1 VAEGR
6 TTEGSS
12 SSQAPPSSIVLDGIP
27 GSAGMAIGGA
37 VVVDTRRPGVPHRH
51 VPRGAADEE
60 MARFDQA
67 VEVAVRGLREV
78 ADQTRERLTRAEASI
93 IDAYTM
99 MLQDETL
106 RDAVERH
113 VRIDRQ
119 CAEWALDNAVTEMVE
134 TLRSA
139 RDPYLAERSH
149 DVEFVGDRLLRALAV
164 RHLPLNVVPLMSEAF
179 ILVAHD
185 LSPAETAG
193 LSRDR
198 VQAIVTE
205 VGTRTSHTAILARAL
220 EIPAVV
226 GVRRITSLVGSGE
239 LLIVDGSRGQ
249 VIISPSPGMVAS
261 ARSRAERRER
271 ATIGL
276 REARDQPATTRCG
289 TRVDLRA
296 NIELPQ
302 EADAAIA
309 QGAQG
314 IGLYRT
320 EFLYIA
326 RNQPPDEEEQYAI
339 YRRVLERVA
348 PLPVTLRTF
357 DIGGDKFM
365 SAFQAP
371 AEMNPALGLRAVRL
385 GLAQPEL
392 FLAQLR
398 AMVRASAHGS
408 LRIMIPMI
416 SSVTELRAVR
426 ELLDLAEREVDAA
439 GHPRAPS
446 IPLGMMVEVPAAAV
460 LAREFAA
467 EAAFFSI
474 GTNDLIQYSL
484 AVDRTNQE
492 LAHLASPYHPAILRL
507 IELVV
512 EAGHERDRPVSVCG
526 AMASDPLAACLLLG
540 FGIHELSM
548 EGSSIPAVK
557 AALGRIRCDE
567 AQEVARRARACVTAR
582 EVEAVVRDGFQ
593 PQLQDLV
600 GGEEE

>member
-1 VAEGR
+1 
-6 TTEGSS
+6 
-12 SSQAPPSSIVLDGIP
+12 
-27 GSAGMAIGGA
+27 
-37 VVVDTRRPGVPHRH
+37 
-51 VPRGAADEE
+51 
-60 MARFDQA
+60 
-67 VEVAVRGLREV
+67 
-78 ADQTRERLTRAEASI
+78 
-93 IDAYTM
+93 
-99 MLQDETL
+99 
-106 RDAVERH
+106 
-113 VRIDRQ
+113 
-119 CAEWALDNAVTEMVE
+119 
-134 TLRSA
+134 
-139 RDPYLAERSH
+139 
-149 DVEFVGDRLLRALAV
+149 
-164 RHLPLNVVPLMSEAF
+164 MSEAAT
-179 ILVAHD
+179 LVAHD

-226 GVRRITSLVGSGE
+226 GVRRITTLVGAGE
-239 LLIVDGSRGQ
+239 QLVVDGTRGQ
-249 VIISPSPGMVAS
+249 VIISPSPGMIES

-276 REARDQPATTRCG
+276 RGARDLPAMTRCG

-302 EADAAIA
+302 EAEAAIE

-314 IGLYRT
+314 VGLYRT

-326 RNQPPDEEEQYAI
+326 RNQPPDEEEQYTI

-392 FLAQLR
+392 FIAQLR
-398 AMVRASAHGS
+398 AMVRASAHGN

-416 SSVTELRAVR
+416 SSLLELRAVR
-426 ELLDLAEREVDAA
+426 ELLELAEREVDAA
-439 GHPRAPS
+439 GRARAPS
-446 IPLGMMVEVPAAAV
+446 IPLGMMVEVPSAAV
-460 LAREFAA
+460 LAREFATEA
-467 EAAFFSI
+467 EFFSI
-474 GTNDLIQYSL
+474 GTNDLIQYTL
-484 AVDRTNQE
+484 AVDRTNRE
-492 LAHLASPYHPAILRL
+492 LAYLASPFHPAILRL

-512 EAGHERDRPVSVCG
+512 DAGRAHDRPVSVCG
-526 AMASDPLAACLLLG
+526 AMASDPYAAALLVGL
-540 FGIHELSM
+540 GIHELSM

-557 AALGRIRCDE
+557 AAIGRIHCDE
-567 AQEVARRARACVTAR
+567 AREVARRARACVTAR
-582 EVEAVVRDGFQ
+582 EVEAVVRAGFQ
-593 PQLQDLV
+593 DQLRDI
-600 GGEEE
+600 GGDDED

>member
-1 VAEGR
+1 MAEER
-6 TTEGSS
+6 SSPGSS
-12 SSQAPPSSIVLDGIP
+12 SSHAPPSSVVLDGIA
-27 GSAGMAIGGA
+27 GSAGLAIGTA

-51 VPRGAADEE
+51 VARGAVDEE
-60 MARFDQA
+60 MARYDEA
-67 VEVAVRGLREV
+67 VRVAVRGIREV
-78 ADQTRERLTRAEASI
+78 ADQARQRVTRAEASI
-93 IDAYTM
+93 IDAYAL
-99 MLQDETL
+99 MLEDETL
-106 RDAVERH
+106 RDSVERN

-119 CAEWALDNAVTEMVE
+119 CAEWALDNAVTEMVQ

-164 RHLPLNVVPLMSEAF
+164 RHLPLNVVPLMSEAA

-239 LLIVDGSRGQ
+239 QLIVDGARGQ
-249 VIISPSPGMVAS
+249 VIISPSPGMVEA
-261 ARSRAERRER
+261 ARGRAERRER

-276 REARDQPATTRCG
+276 RGVRDLPATTRCG

-302 EADAAIA
+302 EAEAAIE

-314 IGLYRT
+314 VGLYRT
-320 EFLYIA
+320 EFLYIS

-348 PLPVTLRTF
+348 PLSVTLRTF

-392 FLAQLR
+392 FLTQLR
-398 AMVRASAHGS
+398 AMVRASAHGN

-416 SSVTELRAVR
+416 SSLLELRAVR
-426 ELLDLAEREVDAA
+426 ELLELAEREVDAA
-439 GHPRAPS
+439 GHARAPS
-446 IPLGMMVEVPAAAV
+446 IPLGMMVEVPSAAV

-467 EAAFFSI
+467 EAEFFSI
-474 GTNDLIQYSL
+474 GTNDLIQYAL
-484 AVDRTNQE
+484 AVDRTNRE
-492 LAHLASPYHPAILRL
+492 LAYLASPFHPAILRL

-512 EAGHERDRPVSVCG
+512 VAGREFERPVSVCG
-526 AMASDPLAACLLLG
+526 AMASDPYAAALLLG
-540 FGIHELSM
+540 LGIHELSM

-557 AALGRIRCDE
+557 AAIGRIGCDE
-567 AQEVARRARACVTAR
+567 AREVAQRARACLTAL
-582 EVEAVVRDGFQ
+582 EVETVVRDGFQ
-593 PQLQDLV
+593 DQLRDIV
-600 GGEEE
+600 GGDDE